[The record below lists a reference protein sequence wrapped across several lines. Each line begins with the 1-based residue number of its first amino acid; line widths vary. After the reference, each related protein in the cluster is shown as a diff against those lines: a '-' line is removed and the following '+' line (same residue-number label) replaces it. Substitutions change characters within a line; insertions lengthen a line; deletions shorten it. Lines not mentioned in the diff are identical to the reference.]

1 MFNHRSK
8 MGLMGNHLDVSS
20 GLWIAHDSGIGGGI
34 DSYFEYLVKGSLLFN
49 LPHLRSMF
57 DELRKPIDKY
67 SATSTGWYFW
77 VNMQKGQVT
86 MPIYQSLESYWPGLL
101 SLIGNYTLISLIIRI
116 FNSMSLYCNP

>member
-8 MGLMGNHLDVSS
+8 IGLMGNHLDIAS

-34 DSYFEYLVKGSLLFN
+34 DSYFEYLVKGSLLLN

-86 MPIYQSLESYWPGLL
+86 MPVYQSLESYWPGLL
-101 SLIGNYTLISLIIRI
+101 SLIGNYTLISIIRI
-116 FNSMSLYCNP
+116 FYIL